1 MPTSNTEPMSQQPAA
16 RTVQVSRGALVLVAH
31 EIVDDIYGDV
41 GRPQGAVSIQ
51 VMPSWDAPETTI
63 YLPLDWESFDH
74 EELLAHLH
82 AQPQLTALM
91 REVIA
96 A

>member
-1 MPTSNTEPMSQQPAA
+1 MPTSNIQPMSQQPAA
-16 RTVQVSRGALVLVAH
+16 RTVQVPRGALVLVAH

-51 VMPSWDAPETTI
+51 VMPSWDAPERSI

-74 EELLAHLH
+74 EELLAHMH
-82 AQPQLTALM
+82 SQPQLTTLL
-91 REVIA
+91 REVA
-96 A
+96 TV